1 MCSGACKES
10 RLGRARELIKHRVS
24 LRTSLRPHLL
34 EILGD
39 RVQLHQVIINLLM
52 NKIEAI
58 EPVTDLSREL

>member
-1 MCSGACKES
+1 
-10 RLGRARELIKHRVS
+10 LIKHRVS

-52 NKIEAI
+52 NKEAI

>member
-1 MCSGACKES
+1 
-10 RLGRARELIKHRVS
+10 
-24 LRTSLRPHLL
+24 LRPHLL